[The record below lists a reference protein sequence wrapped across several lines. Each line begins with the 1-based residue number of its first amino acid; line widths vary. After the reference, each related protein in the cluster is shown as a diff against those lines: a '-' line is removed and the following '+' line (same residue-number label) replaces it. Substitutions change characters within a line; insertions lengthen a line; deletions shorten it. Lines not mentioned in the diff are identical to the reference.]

1 MTDQRTTLA
10 GNRHARL
17 ILLIGILSLALVA
30 AYFEILAW
38 VVKGWFSFDR
48 SYSLLI
54 LLLSIFMVWTRR
66 DTILRTP
73 AEPSLVLGS
82 VLTLA
87 GCLIVVAG
95 RLSNTLMVQGISLV
109 VVLLGL
115 ILLLLGAKHFKMLF
129 IPVGYL
135 FFMFYFL
142 EELLGRLSHYLQL
155 ASAWIA
161 ACLIGATG
169 MPVALQGYLIELPHI
184 SLEVAKVCNGVNHIV
199 ALAAMSVPFAF
210 LSQKSTL
217 GKGLIVLGAFLVGLF
232 SNGLRVALIGYW
244 TKYHPDGPLHGP
256 FDIFYVSFILIF
268 GLVFFG
274 LQTMLS
280 RRWSK
285 GKISNVATHPSPVK
299 EPLIVPKFGS
309 KKQWAAVLTALAI
322 LFLANAYIY
331 LHTPMPVEPKRDL
344 SEFPMQIGPWEGK
357 AVADQEWPAKHLA
370 ADVELRRIYHHP
382 SGSEV
387 GLYIGYFRTQE
398 QGKELINYRLGW
410 LHLKAEEVSLSQG
423 SDEIKIMK
431 GVARGLSDQ
440 TYQGDRRVFYF
451 WYQIDDRIY
460 LDQYRA
466 KIALVLNN
474 LLNRRSNGALV
485 LVSDETGN
493 GSDSDKRARTIGF
506 LEKIMTI
513 IPSYF

>member
-82 VLTLA
+82 VLTLM

-210 LSQKSTL
+210 VSQKSTL

-232 SNGLRVALIGYW
+232 SNGLRVSLIGYW

-285 GKISNVATHPSPVK
+285 GKTSNVATHPSPVK
-299 EPLIVPKFGS
+299 EPSDCTEVRFKE
-309 KKQWAAVLTALAI
+309 AVGRR
-322 LFLANAYIY
+322 F
-331 LHTPMPVEPKRDL
+331 D
-344 SEFPMQIGPWEGK
+344 GPG
-357 AVADQEWPAKHLA
+357 DP
-370 ADVELRRIYHHP
+370 
-382 SGSEV
+382 
-387 GLYIGYFRTQE
+387 F
-398 QGKELINYRLGW
+398 
-410 LHLKAEEVSLSQG
+410 
-423 SDEIKIMK
+423 
-431 GVARGLSDQ
+431 SDQ
-440 TYQGDRRVFYF
+440 RLYLPAYTHARR
-451 WYQIDDRIY
+451 
-460 LDQYRA
+460 A
-466 KIALVLNN
+466 EA
-474 LLNRRSNGALV
+474 G
-485 LVSDETGN
+485 
-493 GSDSDKRARTIGF
+493 
-506 LEKIMTI
+506 LE
-513 IPSYF
+513 